1 MWGKCRIGF
10 ARVHTCRNWFGSAG
24 PASRPFR
31 NPSTKSG
38 KKLLRF
44 HISWGRPNQQG
55 SRPLSCLA
63 QTGTGCEPTHCC
75 NKERTALAAS
85 CISMVGVLAEVAEP
99 CGTWFALKCRGKKEM
114 RRTGRLPF
122 GPWSSLDP
130 LAAGASLAL
139 ALLHPRPRSPV
150 QRGLPALFVSHFM
163 QWWAVSV
170 FTLFSFGGPT
180 SSFKELC
187 VERLCWGGGQRCR
200 LYDSSCRRPGSR
212 PDGDAA
218 ALLGPAFLVPIFF
231 GVCVVISY
239 CVTCQVC
246 YLALW
251 YLCSILFCEVFATK
265 SGHVSGRKF
274 SKRRKQDTGHWTENL
289 AKTWGCFA
297 GVWPPRPA
305 TTWPSQYPSSGI
317 RI

>member
-1 MWGKCRIGF
+1 MPREKGN
-10 ARVHTCRNWFGSAG
+10 A
-24 PASRPFR
+24 
-31 NPSTKSG
+31 
-38 KKLLRF
+38 
-44 HISWGRPNQQG
+44 PN
-55 SRPLSCLA
+55 RTPTVWPLE
-63 QTGTGCEPTHCC
+63 Q
-75 NKERTALAAS
+75 
-85 CISMVGVLAEVAEP
+85 
-99 CGTWFALKCRGKKEM
+99 
-114 RRTGRLPF
+114 
-122 GPWSSLDP
+122 PWP
-130 LAAGASLAL
+130 IAGASLAL
-139 ALLHPRPRSPV
+139 ALLPGPE
-150 QRGLPALFVSHFM
+150 ALFSEGF
-163 QWWAVSV
+163 QRCLYLISCSDEPSQYVSV
-170 FTLFSFGGPT
+170 FTLFCFGGPT

-274 SKRRKQDTGHWTENL
+274 SKRRKQNTGHWTENL